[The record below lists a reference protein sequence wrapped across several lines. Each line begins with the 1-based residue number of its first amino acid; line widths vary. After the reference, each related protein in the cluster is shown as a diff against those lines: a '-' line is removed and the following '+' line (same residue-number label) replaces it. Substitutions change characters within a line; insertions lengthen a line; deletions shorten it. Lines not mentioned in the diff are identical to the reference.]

1 MHSVIAPVAFAAGL
15 ILLVLGE
22 RMFGLGHALRMP
34 VTGAAA
40 LVLLLALA
48 VRAKAW
54 LGSQGEAKTVLLR
67 LVGAYGVALICLALY
82 AWTAVS
88 DDTSTDTMVIVQVA
102 WPIVFLAGATS
113 VVFMEM
119 SLRSMVGAARL
130 ETRRLLDSGR
140 AGLAIA
146 LATSWLFALNY
157 VAAEKDERIDL
168 RSLKTLE
175 PSNNT
180 VEMVRNVAEPTT
192 ITLFFPPGNDVAQ
205 QVEPYFKTLAD
216 AGENVT
222 LERLDRD
229 MHPARAKELRARK
242 NGTVVITSGDNH
254 ESLALDVDPDKARRK
269 LKKLDGNFQEKF
281 SKATREQRVAY
292 VVTGHGERTT
302 SPKVGDPSGLKA
314 LKEGLKRLNFKVKK
328 LGPSEGLA
336 NEVPEDATVVFVIG
350 PQHPMLESEQASLVR
365 FLKGGGSMMLLADP
379 EFEQDP
385 ELDALLEVLGVT
397 LDLTPLAHETKYVK
411 VAGGLSD
418 RAFIYSNRFTTHDST
433 TNLAKRSSRLAVLF
447 GTTGSLDKREGA
459 ENPPDVKFTV
469 RSMSGTWA
477 DGNSNLTF
485 DKDAGE
491 SKKVRKL
498 VAAVQLPAPEGAE
511 KGGRAIVGADADII
525 TDMLLG
531 GSMGNSQWLSDALR
545 WLEGEVQLAG
555 EVAEVEDVPI
565 LHTRDE
571 DKAWFFG
578 TTLGIPF
585 FIIALGFGVTRRRRK
600 GVQS

>member
-1 MHSVIAPVAFAAGL
+1 MYSALAPLAFLGGL
-15 ILLVLGE
+15 LLFLLGE
-22 RMFGLGHALRMP
+22 RMFGIGHALRLP
-34 VTGAAA
+34 VTGAAV
-40 LVLLLALA
+40 LVLLLAGGL
-48 VRAKAW
+48 RAKAW
-54 LGSQGEAKTVLLR
+54 LSAFGDVKSVLFR
-67 LVGAYGVALICLALY
+67 LCGAYDLAFLGLALY
-82 AWTAVS
+82 GWT
-88 DDTSTDTMVIVQVA
+88 TMVEDPSVDSVVLARVA
-102 WPIVFLAGATS
+102 WPIVFLCGTTA
-113 VVFMEM
+113 VLFMEL
-119 SLRSMVGAARL
+119 SLRSMAGSERL

-140 AGLAIA
+140 AGLALA

-157 VAAEKDERIDL
+157 VADEKDERIDL

-175 PSNNT
+175 PSSNT
-180 VEMVRNVAEPTT
+180 VEMVRNVSEPTT
-192 ITLFFPPGNDVAQ
+192 ITLFFPPGNDVAE
-205 QVEPYFKTLAD
+205 QVEPYFKELDD
-216 AGENVT
+216 AGSDVT

-242 NGTVVITSGDNH
+242 NGTIVITQGDNH
-254 ESLALDVDPDKARRK
+254 ESLSLDVDPDKARRK
-269 LKKLDGNFQEKF
+269 LKKLDGDFQEKF

-292 VVTGHGERTT
+292 VVTGHGERST

-314 LKEGLKRLNFKVKK
+314 LKEGLKRMNFKVKK

-336 NEVPEDATVVFVIG
+336 DEVPEDATVVFVIG
-350 PQHPMLESEQASLVR
+350 PRHPMLESEQAALVR
-365 FLKGGGSMMLLADP
+365 YVQGGGSMMLLADP

-385 ELDALLEVLGVT
+385 ELGPLLDTLGVSV
-397 LDLTPLAHETKYVK
+397 DLTPLAHETKYVR
-411 VAGGLSD
+411 VTGGLAD
-418 RAFIYSNRFTTHDST
+418 RAFVYTNRFTTHDST
-433 TNLAKRSSRLAVLF
+433 TNLAKQSSRLAVLF
-447 GTTGSLDKREGA
+447 GTTGSIDKAEGG

-477 DGNSNLTF
+477 DKDADLAF

-491 SKKVRKL
+491 EKKVRKL
-498 VAAVQLPAPEGAE
+498 IAAVELPAPEGAE
-511 KGGRAIVGADADII
+511 TGGRAIVGADADVI

-578 TTLGIPF
+578 STLGIPLL
-585 FIIALGFGVTRRRRK
+585 IVGLGFGVTRRRRK

>member
-1 MHSVIAPVAFAAGL
+1 MHSALAPLSFVAGL
-15 ILLVLGE
+15 VLFVLGE
-22 RMFGLGHALRMP
+22 RMFGPGHALRTP

-40 LVLLLALA
+40 LILLVA
-48 VRAKAW
+48 VGLRAKAW
-54 LGSQGEAKTVLLR
+54 MSATGDVKKVLLR
-67 LVGAYGVALICLALY
+67 LVGSYDVALLGLLLY
-82 AWTAVS
+82 GWTAMA
-88 DDTSTDTMVIVQVA
+88 DDPSEDAVVA
-102 WPIVFLAGATS
+102 VRVLWPILFLAGTS
-113 VVFMEM
+113 AALFMEM
-119 SLRSMVGAARL
+119 SLRSMVGADRL

-140 AGLAIA
+140 AGLALA

-157 VAAEKDERIDL
+157 VAAEKDDRIDL

-175 PSNNT
+175 PSSNT

-192 ITLFFPPGNDVAQ
+192 ITLFFPPGNDVAE
-205 QVEPYFKTLAD
+205 QVEPYFKTLAE
-216 AGENVT
+216 AGDQVT

-242 NGTVVITSGDNH
+242 NGTVVITRGDNH

-269 LKKLDGNFQEKF
+269 LKKLDGDFQEKF
-281 SKATREQRVAY
+281 SKATRDQRVAY

-350 PQHPMLESEQASLVR
+350 PRHPMLESEQAALVR
-365 FLKGGGSMMLLADP
+365 YLQGGGSMMLLADP

-385 ELDALLEVLGVT
+385 ELEPLLETLGVV
-397 LDLTPLAHETKYVK
+397 LDLTPLAHETKYVR
-411 VAGGLSD
+411 VSGGLSD
-418 RAFIYSNRFTTHDST
+418 RAFVYTNRFTTHDST

-447 GTTGSLDKREGA
+447 GTTGSIDKREGLSD
-459 ENPPDVKFTV
+459 PPDVKFTV

-477 DGNSNLTF
+477 DGNDNLTF

-491 SKKVRKL
+491 DKKVRKL
-498 VAAVQLPAPEGAE
+498 IAAVELPVPEGAE
-511 KGGRAIVGADADII
+511 TGGRAIVGADADVI

-578 TTLGIPF
+578 TTLGVPLLLVG
-585 FIIALGFGVTRRRRK
+585 LGFGVTRRRRK